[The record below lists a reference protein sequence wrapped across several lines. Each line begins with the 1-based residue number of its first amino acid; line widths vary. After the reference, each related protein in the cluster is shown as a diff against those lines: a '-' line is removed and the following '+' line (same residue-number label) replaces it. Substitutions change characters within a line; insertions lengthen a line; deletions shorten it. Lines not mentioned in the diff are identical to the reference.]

1 MGIIEKF
8 QKWILAM
15 VGVFGS
21 ALLIYSYGRHR
32 GSKDTEQEIREA
44 DYDKAQKIEDAA
56 DRVRRADG
64 DNMPPIERLRRAN
77 KLRDL

>member
-8 QKWILAM
+8 QKWILAV

-21 ALLIYSYGRHR
+21 ALLIYGYGRHR
-32 GSKDTEQEIREA
+32 GSKDTEQEIREE